1 MKGNHVV
8 YEIIYDKKY
17 GIVSAESK
25 NTETYEFKND
35 ERIKFEICE
44 DTKKRQN
51 SKFSEFN
58 PV

>member
-1 MKGNHVV
+1 M

-25 NTETYEFKND
+25 NTETYELKND